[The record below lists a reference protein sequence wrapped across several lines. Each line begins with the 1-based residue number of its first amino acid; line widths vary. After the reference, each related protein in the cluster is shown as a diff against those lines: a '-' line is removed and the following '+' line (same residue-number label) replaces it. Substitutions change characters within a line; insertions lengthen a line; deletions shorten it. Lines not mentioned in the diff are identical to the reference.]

1 MMMNPTIQAQSVI
14 YNNEIPS
21 LLTAID
27 NMANAVRVER
37 EQRGYI
43 GRVSLCYGD
52 ASETPVLTEKQV
64 QAIQNRYKDDLDFHY
79 QFFGFNSGS
88 AKGQNVLGLGSKAD
102 YILIMNPDIIVSPR
116 FFVEMLY
123 PFANSN
129 IGIVEARQTPIE
141 HHKQYDPITFETDW
155 ATGACALVPT
165 SVFEQIHGYDS
176 DTFFM
181 YCDDVDFSW
190 RVRLL
195 GYQIFYQPLAPVY
208 HAKRLNF
215 NAGWKPTAAEEYY
228 SAEAAIL
235 MAHKWS
241 YPERVQKLLWTY
253 EESTNPNH
261 KKAAEHYRQ
270 LEREGKLP
278 TPIDPEHK
286 VARFVD
292 GGYYAENR
300 FTL

>member
-1 MMMNPTIQAQSVI
+1 MMIHPIIQAQSVI

-27 NMANAVRVER
+27 NMANAVRVEH
-37 EQRGYI
+37 EQQGYV
-43 GRVSLCYGD
+43 GRISLCYGD
-52 ASETPVLTEKQV
+52 ASEKPVLTDDQV
-64 QAIQNRYKDDLDFHY
+64 STIQSRYKDDLDFHY
-79 QFFGFNSGS
+79 HFFGFNSGS
-88 AKGQNVLGLGSKAD
+88 AKGQNLLGLGTNAD

-123 PFANSN
+123 PFDNPKV
-129 IGIVEARQTPIE
+129 GIVEARQTPIE
-141 HHKQYDPITFETDW
+141 HHKQYDPVTMETGW

-165 SVFEQIHGYDS
+165 SVFEEIHGYDS

-195 GYQIFYQPLAPVY
+195 GYQIYYQPLAPVY
-208 HAKRLNF
+208 HAKRLNS

-241 YPERVQKLLWTY
+241 YPVHVQKLLRAY
-253 EESTNPNH
+253 SESTNPNQ

-270 LEREGKLP
+270 LKREGKLP
-278 TPIDPEHK
+278 APIDPEHK
-286 VARFVD
+286 VGRFVD

>member
-1 MMMNPTIQAQSVI
+1 MMTNPTIQAQSVI

-52 ASETPVLTEKQV
+52 ASETPVLTEKHV

-129 IGIVEARQTPIE
+129 VGIVEARQTPIE

-208 HAKRLNF
+208 HAKRLSF

-286 VARFVD
+286 VGRFVD

>member
-1 MMMNPTIQAQSVI
+1 MREHPTIQVQSVI
-14 YNNEIPS
+14 YKNEISS
-21 LLTAID
+21 LLKAID
-27 NMANAVRVER
+27 NLANAVRIER
-37 EQRGYI
+37 EQRGFL
-43 GRVSLCYGD
+43 GKVSLCYGD
-52 ASETPVLTEKQV
+52 ASDTPVFTDEQLETIKKKFAED
-64 QAIQNRYKDDLDFHY
+64 IDFRYKA
-79 QFFGFNSGS
+79 FGFNSGS
-88 AKGQNVLGLGSKAD
+88 AKGHNILGNDLEAD
-102 YILIMNPDIIVSPR
+102 YVMIMNPDIIVSPR
-116 FFVEMLY
+116 VFVELMY
-123 PFANSN
+123 PFENSKV
-129 IGIVEARQTPIE
+129 GMVEARQTPIE
-141 HHKQYDPITFETDW
+141 HQKQYDVVTMETEW
-155 ATGACALVPT
+155 AATACAVIPT
-165 SVFEQIHGYDS
+165 EVFKKLKGFDE

-195 GYQIFYQPLAPVY
+195 GYQIYYQPLAPVY
-208 HAKRLNF
+208 HAKRLNS
-215 NAGWKPTAAEEYY
+215 NAGWQPTAAEEYY
-228 SAEAAIL
+228 SSEAAIL

-253 EESTNPNH
+253 SESTNPNQ

-286 VARFVD
+286 VGRFVD

>member
-141 HHKQYDPITFETDW
+141 HHKQYDPITFETGW

-208 HAKRLNF
+208 HAKRLSF

-286 VARFVD
+286 VGRFVD

>member
-1 MMMNPTIQAQSVI
+1 MIHPTIQAQSVI
-14 YNNEIPS
+14 YNNEIQS

-37 EQRGYI
+37 EQVGYI

-52 ASETPVLTEKQV
+52 ASEKPVLTGEQV
-64 QAIQNRYKDDLDFHY
+64 HAIQERFKDELDFHY

-88 AKGQNVLGLGSKAD
+88 AKGQNLLGLEANTD

-116 FFVEMLY
+116 FFMEMLY
-123 PFANSN
+123 PFENHKV
-129 IGIVEARQTPIE
+129 GIVEARQTPIE
-141 HHKQYDPITFETDW
+141 HHKQYNPVTMETEW
-155 ATGACALVPT
+155 ATGACAMVPT
-165 SVFEQIHGYDS
+165 SVFKQIHGYDS

-241 YPERVQKLLWTY
+241 YPGRVQELLRAY
-253 EESTNPNH
+253 SESSNQNH

-278 TPIDPEHK
+278 IPIDPEHK
-286 VARFVD
+286 VGRFVD